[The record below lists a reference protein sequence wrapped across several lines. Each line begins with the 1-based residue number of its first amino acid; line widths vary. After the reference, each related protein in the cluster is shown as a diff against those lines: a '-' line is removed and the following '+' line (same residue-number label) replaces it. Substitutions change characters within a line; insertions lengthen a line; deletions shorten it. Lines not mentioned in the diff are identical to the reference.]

1 MSGQG
6 APQLDTRRAS
16 GLTVGIALTEW
27 HRDILDALEAG
38 ALRAIEAAGT
48 AAPTI
53 VRVPGAFELPVA
65 AQALAT
71 KYDVVVAF
79 GAVIRGETP
88 HFDYVCTAATDGLLR
103 VSLDS
108 GKPVGFGLLTCDTV
122 EQAWDRAGVEGSSED
137 KGFEVTMAALMTAVT
152 LADI

>member
-6 APQLDTRRAS
+6 APELATTRARE
-16 GLTVGIALTEW
+16 LTVGIVLTEW

-38 ALRAIEAAGT
+38 AMRAIAA
-48 AAPTI
+48 AHAPAPTV

-65 AQALAT
+65 AQALAA

-88 HFDYVCTAATDGLLR
+88 HFDYVCSAATDGLLR

-108 GKPVGFGLLTCDTV
+108 GKPVGFGLLT
-122 EQAWDRAGVEGSSED
+122 
-137 KGFEVTMAALMTAVT
+137 
-152 LADI
+152 